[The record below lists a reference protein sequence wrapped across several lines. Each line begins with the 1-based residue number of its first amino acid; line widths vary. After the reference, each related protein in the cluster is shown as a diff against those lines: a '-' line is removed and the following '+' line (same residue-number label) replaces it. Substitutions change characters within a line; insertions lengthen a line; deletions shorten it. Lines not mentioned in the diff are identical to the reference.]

1 MYTRVGGMRATV
13 WYLVHDLT
21 EGTQTRFRSQ
31 KRLIQFLRHEGCCF
45 DNNALERIT
54 RPVRNKRDLYN
65 ENVGELYLLT
75 DLGHELCIEELA

>member
-1 MYTRVGGMRATV
+1 
-13 WYLVHDLT
+13 
-21 EGTQTRFRSQ
+21 
-31 KRLIQFLRHEGCCF
+31 LRHEGCCF

-75 DLGHELCIEELA
+75 DLDHELCIEELA